1 MINQS
6 GNVLAFIGDAY
17 LSLQVRSYLID
28 LGYNQLKKMQETST
42 LFVSASSQA
51 VFMNQLLE
59 DNLISEDEM
68 IYYKRG
74 RNAKSRSMAKNADMI
89 DYRIATGFES
99 LWGYLYLKEDFN
111 RLDDLWNLYKES
123 VGLENV

>member
-59 DNLISEDEM
+59 DNLINEDEM

>member
-51 VFMNQLLE
+51 VFMNELLE

>member
-111 RLDDLWNLYKES
+111 RLDDLWNLYRES